1 METIKNKRF
10 KVIVIALLLLSLIM
24 NGYMFWRVSSINAT
38 KINYK
43 NKVENIQH
51 NINSNITEMV
61 KKVTNSVVGVEV
73 YSHNQ
78 VSGSGSGVIYEA
90 QGNTAY
96 IITNHHVINGASQLE
111 IVFANKERAEAQL
124 IGSDQFSDIA
134 LLKVKTDF
142 EPEPIKIGNSDL
154 LKKGE
159 TVLAIG
165 SPLGIQYAGTV
176 TQGIVSATDRTVS
189 VDVNGSGQSNW
200 DVNAIQTDAAINPG
214 NSGGA
219 FVNAVG
225 ELVGITSMKFSAPSV
240 EGIGFAL
247 PINNVMKDIKEI
259 RETGKVNRPVIGIR
273 GASISG
279 LSRYELRYYGIE
291 TTLED
296 GIYVASVENGGAG
309 AKAGIKQ
316 GDIIIKIDNLDVTTY
331 KSFLAELYSKRP
343 GDTVKIVVEREGKKK
358 NIDIKLG

>member
-78 VSGSGSGVIYEA
+78 VAGSGSGVIYEA